1 MKKLLSVILAVA
13 MIASLFCVVPASAAA
28 AVYGWPYNHIGF
40 EDGEAR
46 ISQSEVGSAT
56 VSVVDGG
63 ALGTDKAAKMTID
76 TAKFTFYRLCN
87 SNKGL
92 ITGEDYVITAGDTVK
107 FSMYVK
113 IPYAYQTGNI
123 RFMMHSSS
131 SGAFIDSNA
140 TDGLSGDLA
149 TFDPTLLNTWQK
161 VSFEYVAP
169 VTAKI
174 DGSYGICFQFG
185 DRSARNA
192 VVDSSI
198 TAPEFYV
205 DEIEFSVSH
214 DTSADVA
221 ADKNLSNRVIYSN
234 DFSENTNGIAS
245 ANGIAGALNS
255 DGYFELTDNS
265 TTEIAT
271 ANITLPENLKPG
283 GKYLLQMKVKV
294 KDGAIDGTAQ
304 ATSAWAHVRLRINT
318 STLRAHFNPG
328 TLKNNDAWTTLNF
341 VMDSTDAGMNTN
353 TLPLAFWMTNSNT
366 ETAGDTMVV
375 GIDDV
380 KVIDFGPVM
389 NGDAAVVTNWRK
401 FYNSGD
407 GNGSGS
413 VSADHMVSLFGWS
426 VEGTNTAKP
435 TVGYGYDSATGGT
448 DSTAASVMLEFKDFD
463 TKIYAAADLTAGAK
477 YQLKAKLRAGTWTS
491 AGPVDIGMV
500 YTTASGDSTVKLT
513 TVTTTT
519 NNTWKDCDVEF
530 TVPADATAAKLYFS
544 HKESDGTPGTGTSS
558 MDSGRVYAF
567 VDNIE
572 FIQKP
577 LGIIPSVTGLTVTGT
592 KEAGSAIGATYGW
605 KTIAGAY
612 DASIVKV
619 LSENGGILAI
629 LTGENTY
636 AITEANVDKVKYIEV
651 LPVSSAGYFGTPV
664 RVEVPAVPVA
674 EPEQVVEMTV
684 EDNMLVVYSNTYIE
698 GARLIFV
705 SYDANGKMIDAE
717 FSDEDSIIINADMPE
732 AYEFPTDLEAGV
744 TRTAMLLENFTTLK
758 PLAASV
764 DW

>member
-40 EDGEAR
+40 EDGETR
-46 ISQSEVGSAT
+46 LSPNEVGSST
-56 VSVVDGG
+56 IEIVDGG

-76 TAKFTFYRLCN
+76 TAKYTFYRLCN

-131 SGAFIDSNA
+131 SGKFIDSTN
-140 TDGLSGDLA
+140 DGLSGDVA
-149 TFDPTLLNTWQK
+149 TFNPALIDTWQK

-169 VTAKI
+169 VTATI
-174 DGSYGICFQFG
+174 DGSYGITFMFG

-198 TAPEFYV
+198 AAPEFYV

-221 ADKNLSNRVIYSN
+221 TDKVLNDRVIYSN

-245 ANGIAGALNS
+245 ANGITGALNS
-255 DGYFELTDNS
+255 AGYFELTDNS

-271 ANITLPENLKPG
+271 ANITLPENLKAG

-294 KDGAIDGTAQ
+294 KDGAVDGTAQ
-304 ATSAWAHVRLRINT
+304 ATSAWPHVRLKVSNNNALRIHFANT
-318 STLRAHFNPG
+318 F
-328 TLKNNDAWTTLNF
+328 KNNDSWATLNF
-341 VMDSTDAGMNTN
+341 IMNSADAGMNTN
-353 TLPLAFWMTNSNT
+353 TLPLTFWMSSGNT
-366 ETAGDTMVV
+366 EVAGDTMVI

-380 KVIDFGPVM
+380 KVVDFGPIID
-389 NGDAAVVTNWRK
+389 GDALITANWRI
-401 FYNSGD
+401 FNNSGD
-407 GNGSGS
+407 GLGSS
-413 VSADHMVSLFGWS
+413 SLTTSHLTNAKYFDWS
-426 VEGTNTAKP
+426 IEGTNTVEM
-435 TVGYGYDSATGGT
+435 TTGYGYNSETGTT
-448 DSTAASVMLEFKDFD
+448 DNTAASAKLTFTAFD
-463 TKIYAAADLTAGAK
+463 TKIYKAADLTAGAK
-477 YQLKAKLRAGTWTS
+477 YQLKAKLRAGTYNS
-491 AGPVDIGMV
+491 AGPVDIGIV

-544 HKESDGTPGTGTSS
+544 HRESDGTAGTGTSL
-558 MDSGRVYAF
+558 MADSNKVYAF
-567 VDNIE
+567 VDKIE
-572 FIQKP
+572 FTQKP
-577 LGIIPSVTGLTVTGT
+577 LGVIPSVTGLTVTGT
-592 KEAGSAIGATYGW
+592 KKAGSAIGATYGW
-605 KTIAGAY
+605 TTIAGAY

-636 AITEANVDKVKYIEV
+636 AITEANVEKVKYIEV

-664 RVEVPAVPVA
+664 RVEVPAAPVVTEISFTA
-674 EPEQVVEMTV
+674 DASYTV
-684 EDNMLVVYSNTYIE
+684 T
-698 GARLIFV
+698 FV
-705 SYDANGKMIDAE
+705 SPEVKSGTVIWAAYDANGKMTSWKTATISVATAGGSAELAVPAGFTAGATNKIMLWVDMVNCEPIADAIE
-717 FSDEDSIIINADMPE
+717 
-732 AYEFPTDLEAGV
+732 
-744 TRTAMLLENFTTLK
+744 K
-758 PLAASV
+758 
-764 DW
+764 

>member
-1 MKKLLSVILAVA
+1 
-13 MIASLFCVVPASAAA
+13 
-28 AVYGWPYNHIGF
+28 
-40 EDGEAR
+40 
-46 ISQSEVGSAT
+46 
-56 VSVVDGG
+56 
-63 ALGTDKAAKMTID
+63 
-76 TAKFTFYRLCN
+76 
-87 SNKGL
+87 
-92 ITGEDYVITAGDTVK
+92 
-107 FSMYVK
+107 
-113 IPYAYQTGNI
+113 
-123 RFMMHSSS
+123 MHSSS
-131 SGAFIDSNA
+131 SSAFIDSNA

-174 DGSYGICFQFG
+174 DGDYGICFQFG
-185 DRSARNA
+185 DRLARNA

-198 TAPEFYV
+198 AAPEFYV

-245 ANGIAGALNS
+245 ANGIAGALNNG
-255 DGYFELTDNS
+255 GYFELTDNS

-294 KDGAIDGTAQ
+294 KDGAVGGTAQ
-304 ATSAWAHVRLRINT
+304 AEDVWPHVRLRINT
-318 STLRAHFNPG
+318 STLRVHFTN
-328 TLKNNDAWTTLNF
+328 TFKNDDTWATLNF
-341 VMDSTDAGMNTN
+341 LMNSSDAGMNTN
-353 TLPLAFWMTNSNT
+353 TLPLTFWMSSGNS
-366 ETAGDTMVV
+366 EVAGDTMVI

-380 KVIDFGPVM
+380 KVIDFGPVI
-389 NGDAAVVTNWRK
+389 NGDAAVTANWRI

-407 GNGSGS
+407 GLGSSS
-413 VSADHMVSLFGWS
+413 VSESHMIGADYFAWS
-426 VEGTNTAKP
+426 VDGTNTVKP
-435 TVGYGYDSATGGT
+435 MVGYGYDSATGVT
-448 DSTAASVMLEFKDFD
+448 DSTAASVMLEFKAFD

-477 YQLKAKLRAGTWTS
+477 YQLKAKLRAGSWNS

-500 YTTASGDSTVKLT
+500 YTTASGDSIVPLT

-519 NNTWKDCDVEF
+519 DNTWQDCDVEF

-619 LSENGGILAI
+619 LSENGGTLAI

-664 RVEVPAVPVA
+664 RVEVPAAPAVTEISFTA
-674 EPEQVVEMTV
+674 DASYTV
-684 EDNMLVVYSNTYIE
+684 T
-698 GARLIFV
+698 FV
-705 SYDANGKMIDAE
+705 SPEVKSGTVIWAAYDAYGKMTSWKTATISVATAGGSAE
-717 FSDEDSIIINADMPE
+717 LAVPAGFTAGATNKIMLWADMVNCEPIADAIE
-732 AYEFPTDLEAGV
+732 
-744 TRTAMLLENFTTLK
+744 K
-758 PLAASV
+758 
-764 DW
+764 